1 MYIRRRPLKT
11 YELVSVVRTEPLF
24 AVGDVDF
31 LSLVSAVIG
40 TGRAHI
46 KAWTQ

>member
-1 MYIRRRPLKT
+1 MYIRRRPLT

-24 AVGDVDF
+24 AVGDVGF

-40 TGRAHI
+40 TDRAHI